1 MIRASTFSPADGFA
15 LLHPASKPRLDAA
28 RILTLS
34 GTIAL
39 NLLLF
44 CLLMLPIRLPPT
56 ALTPPI
62 SRDPLVR
69 LIPPPP
75 QVVEIVPI
83 TRPAATPTRELPRR
97 IETPPHAEPA
107 VVLHAAGPMTTPA
120 TDTAL
125 APSTDNTPSA
135 PTLSGPAPM
144 QLSYRFA
151 PAPAYPRMALRRQL
165 EGTVLLQ
172 VLVDTDGQP
181 MDVMV
186 AKSSGHRE
194 LDEAARLQVLRQ
206 WRFAPAM
213 RDGQPVQAQGMVPIV
228 FSLSR

>member
-75 QVVEIVPI
+75 QVVEIVLGFFF
-83 TRPAATPTRELPRR
+83 AMASL
-97 IETPPHAEPA
+97 
-107 VVLHAAGPMTTPA
+107 
-120 TDTAL
+120 
-125 APSTDNTPSA
+125 
-135 PTLSGPAPM
+135 
-144 QLSYRFA
+144 YRFFELSLIV
-151 PAPAYPRMALRRQL
+151 RRTRGRVERLRNS
-165 EGTVLLQ
+165 EG
-172 VLVDTDGQP
+172 G
-181 MDVMV
+181 
-186 AKSSGHRE
+186 
-194 LDEAARLQVLRQ
+194 
-206 WRFAPAM
+206 
-213 RDGQPVQAQGMVPIV
+213 
-228 FSLSR
+228 